1 MLVSKQANCDWLKRW
16 VSFKKM
22 SLIQRIALVWSCIQN
37 RDTYLWLAAVSIL
50 DTSKEKCREILL
62 FGGSS
67 FLSAAQTGINRL
79 LTLVFA
85 AASLSAVIEHQG
97 KQLVYISEHLSW
109 SIREETLPEPRRSAP
124 PPSPPPVPPRRAFPA
139 LRCTT
144 AAWLK
149 VEQPLCCSSSGE
161 EQRFFPSEMQRR
173 KRGVW
178 GDLLQVAAADD
189 DEGEEKRRKRINQS
203 N

>member
-1 MLVSKQANCDWLKRW
+1 MYCIWDTSTLVWRQANAGSEELWLTEETD
-16 VSFKKM
+16 
-22 SLIQRIALVWSCIQN
+22 LIKITVWSRDLSIAVVWSCVPN
-37 RDTYLWLAAVSIL
+37 TDAYLWLAAESML
-50 DTSKEKCREILL
+50 DTRKEICWEILR

-67 FLSAAQTGINRL
+67 FRSAATTGTNRL

-85 AASLSAVIEHQG
+85 AASLSAVIKHQG

-109 SIREETLPEPRRSAP
+109 SIREETLPEPRRSAL
-124 PPSPPPVPPRRAFPA
+124 PPVPPRRALPA

-161 EQRFFPSEMQRR
+161 E
-173 KRGVW
+173 
-178 GDLLQVAAADD
+178 
-189 DEGEEKRRKRINQS
+189 
-203 N
+203 